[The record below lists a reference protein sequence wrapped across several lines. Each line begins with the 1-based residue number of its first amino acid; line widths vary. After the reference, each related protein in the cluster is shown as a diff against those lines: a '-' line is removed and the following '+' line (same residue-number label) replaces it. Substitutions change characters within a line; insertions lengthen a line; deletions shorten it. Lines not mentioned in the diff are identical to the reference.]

1 MIKIRNEYKLIEA
14 RERCRG
20 YRKRILDISQNVSAL
35 HAAGAFSCTEIV
47 DTIYYALMRKENN
60 QLIDEFILSKGHS
73 CILQYL
79 ILNDLGYLT
88 DNDIISLNID
98 DYEFNKDDCGW
109 INILKKNIVCCN
121 MLKYIEKIEHC
132 NY

>member
-1 MIKIRNEYKLIEA
+1 MTSYTLTPYSEDKNGYQMIKKTHNTNNA
-14 RERCRG
+14 RIG
-20 YRKRILDISQNVSAL
+20 
-35 HAAGAFSCTEIV
+35 
-47 DTIYYALMRKENN
+47 
-60 QLIDEFILSKGHS
+60 
-73 CILQYL
+73 LQY
-79 ILNDLGYLT
+79 YLT